1 MDLFGANITYKC
13 LLDQLYPKL
22 SVIHESQFERKCYEE
37 ILFHE
42 KRSSVGS
49 HVTIERL
56 GLN

>member
-22 SVIHESQFERKCYEE
+22 SIVRESQFERKCYEE
-37 ILFHE
+37 IFHE

-49 HVTIERL
+49 HVTIE
-56 GLN
+56 

>member
-22 SVIHESQFERKCYEE
+22 SIVRESQFERKCYEE
-37 ILFHE
+37 IIFHE

-49 HVTIERL
+49 HVTIE
-56 GLN
+56 